1 VSERYDLAKLM
12 AACDEAINAASNAE
26 LKGACVNWGDLSC
39 VDAQYYESVHGDS
52 GHRVLIEEA
61 DPNNYP
67 FCKFVGEH
75 LALAGY
81 PHVEVT
87 TEW

>member
-1 VSERYDLAKLM
+1 MSERYDLTKLM
-12 AACDEAINAASNAE
+12 AACDAAIAAANDAE
-26 LKGACVNWGDLSC
+26 LKDACVNWGDLSC

-61 DPNNYP
+61 DPSNYL

-81 PHVEVT
+81 PNVEVA